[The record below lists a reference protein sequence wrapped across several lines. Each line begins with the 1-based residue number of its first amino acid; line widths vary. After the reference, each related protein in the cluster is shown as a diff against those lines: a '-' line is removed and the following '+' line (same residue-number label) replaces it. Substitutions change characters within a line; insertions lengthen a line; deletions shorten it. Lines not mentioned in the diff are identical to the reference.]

1 MVDAPFGGPAARFCY
16 AFLERLAASSQPG
29 LGAAEWSDASGD
41 VEGDATD
48 HAETSRP
55 SRRTVARVWPR
66 GGV

>member
-1 MVDAPFGGPAARFCY
+1 V
-16 AFLERLAASSQPG
+16 ASSQPG